1 LKDRLAALYE
11 ALTAR
16 DAVEITV
23 LAIIIYLALRF
34 LGRTRGA
41 GVVRG
46 LGLVVVGL
54 FLVAQ
59 VVVASLDLSILG
71 RILDYM
77 LTTVTLGLLFIFQPE
92 LRRGLLVLGRSRFL
106 RFLVEDPKNHP
117 VAGALADAAIALSR
131 EQTGVLIAIERET
144 SLDAYIE
151 TGDPID
157 AAVSPLLLRSIFN
170 KHCPL
175 HDGAVILS
183 AGRIAAAACQLP
195 LGQPPENVDAHLGMR
210 HRAGLALSEETDAIL
225 LMVSEETGRISLAV
239 GGRLEPVPRDQLLAR
254 LTRLLRGRQQRP
266 DPATEEQRSAA

>member
-1 LKDRLAALYE
+1 MKDGIAALVE
-11 ALTAR
+11 ALTVR
-16 DAVEITV
+16 DAVEIAV
-23 LAIIIYLALRF
+23 LVVVVYCALRF

-54 FLVAQ
+54 FLTAQ
-59 VVVASLDLSILG
+59 VIITSFDLTILG
-71 RILDYM
+71 RILDYL
-77 LTTVTLGLLFIFQPE
+77 LTTATLGLLFIFQPE

-106 RFLVEDPKNHP
+106 RFLVEDPHHHP
-117 VAGALADAAIALSR
+117 IAAPLADAAIALSR

-144 SLDAYIE
+144 SLAQYIE

-157 AAVSPLLLRSIFN
+157 AALSPLLLRSIFN

-175 HDGAVILS
+175 HDGAVILTG
-183 AGRIAAAACQLP
+183 GRIAAAACQLP

-225 LMVSEETGRISLAV
+225 LLVSEETGRISLAV
-239 GGRLEPVPRDQLLAR
+239 AGRLEPVPRDQLLVR
-254 LTRLLRGRQQRP
+254 LTRLLRGRSE
-266 DPATEEQRSAA
+266 PADKPPEERRAAA